1 MTAPRD
7 DIAGL
12 SERLAKAVYDGM
24 EGAGTLPA
32 KDSVKVRPK
41 DWHKII
47 DVSREA
53 TTAIDAQAA
62 QLADLRSDNDK
73 MHDLVDQL
81 TQAHH
86 DAEAKCDALQ
96 ARVKELEALVYV
108 PGSWH
113 CPKCKFTLLQSNLNA
128 QDGAITARDTPGD
141 KCPNCNGPLWRCS
154 WKNDAFEMQERAVEQ
169 MERAK
174 AAESR
179 ALRAEQERD
188 EAYERL
194 KTLAEARALSGVR
207 KLVAGWN
214 GEGREDGP
222 YTRHPDEL
230 GATLPKTN
238 CGAIYQLDDAMT
250 AARDLVRRLAGPE
263 KEGK

>member
-1 MTAPRD
+1 MTTPRD
-7 DIAGL
+7 DIAGKETHTVHDPFL
-12 SERLAKAVYDGM
+12 KQDVEVSSKLTDRLRGKYAKGPTM
-24 EGAGTLPA
+24 PNGEPEFGWSQFETP
-32 KDSVKVRPK
+32 PIQ
-41 DWHKII
+41 H
-47 DVSREA
+47 EA
-53 TTAIDAQAA
+53 ADAI
-62 QLADLRSDNDK
+62 
-73 MHDLVDQL
+73 
-81 TQAHH
+81 
-86 DAEAKCDALQ
+86 DALQ
-96 ARVKELEALVYV
+96 ARVMELEGQVYV

-128 QDGAITARDTPGD
+128 HDGTVTARDTPGD
-141 KCPNCNGPLWRCS
+141 KCPNCSGPLWRCT
-154 WKNDAFEMQERAVEQ
+154 WKNDACEMQERAVEQ

-179 ALRAEQERD
+179 ATRLQQERD

-238 CGAIYQLDDAMT
+238 CGAIYQLDDAIS
-250 AARDLVRRLAGPE
+250 ASRDLVRRLAGPE